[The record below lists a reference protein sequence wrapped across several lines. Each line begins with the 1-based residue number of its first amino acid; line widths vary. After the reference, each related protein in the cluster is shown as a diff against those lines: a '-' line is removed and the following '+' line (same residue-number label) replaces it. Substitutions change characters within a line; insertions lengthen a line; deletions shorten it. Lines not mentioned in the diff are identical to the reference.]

1 VENFVIKN
9 IEYAYQIDHEYRT
22 TLIYAVQNSHIKIV
36 KYLIDVGINI
46 DAKALN
52 GFTAIYY
59 ALIKNNYKMV
69 ECLLKAGASPWS
81 T

>member
-1 VENFVIKN
+1 
-9 IEYAYQIDHEYRT
+9 
-22 TLIYAVQNSHIKIV
+22 VQNSHIKIV
-36 KYLIDVGINI
+36 NYLIDVGINI

-59 ALIKNNYKMV
+59 ALVKNNYKMI